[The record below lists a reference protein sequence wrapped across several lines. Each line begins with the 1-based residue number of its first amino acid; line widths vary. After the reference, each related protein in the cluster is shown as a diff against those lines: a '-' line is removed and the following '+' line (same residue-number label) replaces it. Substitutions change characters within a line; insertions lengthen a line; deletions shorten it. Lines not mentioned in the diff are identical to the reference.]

1 MFNELGTERTF
12 NVIDDIL
19 VEAELT
25 NASTGDALL
34 KVRTAYRKA
43 YEARDDDDPADEFN
57 HSEFEYAE
65 QTEDGYLGL
74 PIAPLN

>member
-1 MFNELGTERTF
+1 MFYELGTERTF

-43 YEARDDDDPADEFN
+43 YEARDDEDPADEIY
-57 HSEFEYAE
+57 HSEYADQSE
-65 QTEDGYLGL
+65 EGYIGL